1 LGKVSGFHHAM
12 GLLVQYRLHG
22 KPKRP
27 IRNAERVCG
36 SKSFGNGMTTQ
47 RLAIYDMD
55 RTVTFTGTYTGF
67 LVHVA
72 LHMAPWRLILLP
84 IVPLVMLAYVVR
96 LIRRQTLK
104 EINQALM
111 IGHKVSRA
119 KLMPHIE
126 SYADKVIGGNVR
138 QGAVDQIARDRADGY
153 RLILAT
159 ASYRLY
165 VTSIAQRLGFD
176 VVIATEHMNQDLPYV
191 RAKIAGENCYDTG
204 KLRMIKAWMV
214 AEAIDR
220 AQAHIRAYSDHV
232 SDAPMLEFADE
243 AFAANPHAPLA
254 RLAIERGWTRVDW
267 D

>member
-1 LGKVSGFHHAM
+1 M

-27 IRNAERVCG
+27 IRNPERVSG
-36 SKSFGNGMTTQ
+36 MKSFGNGMKTHK
-47 RLAIYDMD
+47 LVIYDMD

-67 LVHVA
+67 LIHVA
-72 LHMAPWRLILLP
+72 LHMAPWRLIFLP
-84 IVPLVMLAYVVR
+84 LVPLVMLAYVLR

-111 IGHKVSRA
+111 IGRRVERA

-126 SYADKVIGGNVR
+126 SYADKVVGGNLR
-138 QGAVDQIARDRADGY
+138 KGAVEQIARDRADGY
-153 RLILAT
+153 TLVLAT

-165 VTSIAQRLGFD
+165 VTAIAQRLGFD
-176 VVIATEHMNQDLPYV
+176 AVIATEHMNQDLPYV
-191 RAKIAGENCYDTG
+191 RAKIAGENCYDMG
-204 KLRMIKAWMV
+204 KLRMIKAWM
-214 AEAIDR
+214 AAQAIDR
-220 AQAHIRAYSDHV
+220 QHAHIRAYSDHV

-243 AFAANPHAPLA
+243 AFAANPHPPLA
-254 RLAIERGWTRVDW
+254 KLATERGWIRVDW

>member
-1 LGKVSGFHHAM
+1 MGFV
-12 GLLVQYRLHG
+12 VQYRLHG

-27 IRNAERVCG
+27 IRWVERAIDG
-36 SKSFGNGMTTQ
+36 KSFGNGMMTHH

-84 IVPLVMLAYVVR
+84 LVPLVMLAYVLK

-111 IGHKVSRA
+111 IGARVERA
-119 KLMPHIE
+119 KLMPHVE
-126 SYADKVIGGNVR
+126 SYADKVVGGNLR
-138 QGAVDQIARDRADGY
+138 AQAVEQIARDRADG
-153 RLILAT
+153 RTLVLAT

-165 VTSIAQRLGFD
+165 VTPIARRLGFD
-176 VVIATEHMNQDLPYV
+176 AVIATDHMNQDLPYV
-191 RAKIAGENCYDTG
+191 RARIAGENCYDTG
-204 KLRMIKAWMV
+204 KLRMIKAWM
-214 AEAIDR
+214 AAQAIDR
-220 AQAHIRAYSDHV
+220 RDAHIRAYSDHV

-243 AFAANPHAPLA
+243 AFAANPHRPLA
-254 RLAIERGWTRVDW
+254 KLAAERGWTRVDW